1 MDERKFSGKQLL
13 STVRLKWNFWRLQEC
28 KPWIKN
34 KVNLVDLKV
43 MKSDTQMKTV
53 FQVSWS
59 SSKTQVR
66 SRVGT
71 RSPQTFLW
79 CTANNWLQVDRG
91 YMQKSNK
98 TCFTITLPCPLNAGE
113 HITRISRCSI
123 TVFCFPVST
132 RLYKTLRKSKHILQ
146 VIYSQLY

>member
-1 MDERKFSGKQLL
+1 MKFLAITKKL
-13 STVRLKWNFWRLQEC
+13 REC

-43 MKSDTQMKTV
+43 MKSDTQMKMV

-79 CTANNWLQVDRG
+79 CTAKNWLQVDRG

-98 TCFTITLPCPLNAGE
+98 ICFTITLLRPLNTGE
-113 HITRISRCSI
+113 HITCILGAFYTVPLHCS
-123 TVFCFPVST
+123 VSQCLPGFT
-132 RLYKTLRKSKHILQ
+132 KLWGNQNTY
-146 VIYSQLY
+146 